1 MTNTCI
7 VTIVGK
13 KCKVQMN
20 TVLVYVNKK
29 IQYGIKRMTFSMNA
43 PNTQHEETIEE
54 QFTKLYPNYD
64 YSLESVSN
72 EKDSRKKKR
81 IKTGD

>member
-1 MTNTCI
+1 
-7 VTIVGK
+7 
-13 KCKVQMN
+13 
-20 TVLVYVNKK
+20 
-29 IQYGIKRMTFSMNA
+29 MNA

>member
-1 MTNTCI
+1 
-7 VTIVGK
+7 
-13 KCKVQMN
+13 
-20 TVLVYVNKK
+20 
-29 IQYGIKRMTFSMNA
+29 MTFSMNA

-81 IKTGD
+81 IKTVD